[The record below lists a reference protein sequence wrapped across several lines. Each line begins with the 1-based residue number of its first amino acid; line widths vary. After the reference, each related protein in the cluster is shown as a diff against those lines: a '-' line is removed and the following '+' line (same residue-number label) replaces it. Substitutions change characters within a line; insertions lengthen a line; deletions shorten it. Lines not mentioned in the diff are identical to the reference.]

1 VVCVLQGDRVMGERF
16 KMIVTFA
23 LLGFV
28 AGLVANFTGKVVI
41 PWLSS
46 IVLPTIGIDWILS
59 GVAGA
64 LITVGLVTAWAYMS
78 APGEQ

>member
-1 VVCVLQGDRVMGERF
+1 MGDRV
-16 KMIVTFA
+16 KMIATFA

-28 AGLVANFTGKVVI
+28 AGIVANFTGKFVI

-46 IVLPTIGIDWILS
+46 FVLPNIGMDWVLS

-64 LITVGLVTAWAYMS
+64 LITIGLVTAWAYMTG
-78 APGEQ
+78 PEQ

>member
-1 VVCVLQGDRVMGERF
+1 MGERT
-16 KMIVTFA
+16 KMIATFA

-28 AGLVANFTGKVVI
+28 AGIIANFTGKFVI

-46 IVLPTIGIDWILS
+46 FVLPNIGMDWVLS

-64 LITVGLVTAWAYMS
+64 LITIGLVTAWAYMTG
-78 APGEQ
+78 PEQ

>member
-1 VVCVLQGDRVMGERF
+1 MNERV
-16 KMIVTFA
+16 KMIATFGF
-23 LLGFV
+23 LGFV
-28 AGLVANFTGKVVI
+28 AGIVANFTGKHII

-46 IVLPTIGIDWILS
+46 IVLPAIGIDWVLS

-78 APGEQ
+78 GPGEQ

>member
-1 VVCVLQGDRVMGERF
+1 MSDRL

-28 AGLVANFTGKVVI
+28 AGIVANFTGKFVI
-41 PWLSS
+41 PWLSTF
-46 IVLPTIGIDWILS
+46 VLPTIGIDWILS

-64 LITVGLVTAWAYMS
+64 LITIGLVSAYAYLS
-78 APGEQ
+78 GPEQ

>member
-1 VVCVLQGDRVMGERF
+1 MSERL

-23 LLGFV
+23 FLGFV
-28 AGLVANFTGKVVI
+28 AGIVANFTGKFII
-41 PWLSS
+41 PWLST
-46 IVLPTIGIDWILS
+46 IVIPAIGVDWILS

-78 APGEQ
+78 GPGET

>member
-1 VVCVLQGDRVMGERF
+1 LGDRI
-16 KMIVTFA
+16 KMIGTFA

-28 AGLVANFTGKVVI
+28 AGLVANFTFRHVI

-46 IVLPTIGIDWILS
+46 IVIPMIGVEWVLS

-64 LITVGLVTAWAYMS
+64 IITVGLVTAWAYIS
-78 APGEQ
+78 GPGE